1 MRTTW
6 RRCWRR
12 SIQGSRRRTEGGT
25 EAADQ
30 TQSTP
35 STPRFGMGCGVR
47 AVVQRVS
54 EGSVVVDGKVTGA
67 VGQGLCVLVGVGQ
80 GDSEEDARWLAD
92 KVVDL
97 RVFEDE
103 QGKMNRSVLDV
114 RGGVLAISQ
123 FTLFG
128 DARKGT
134 RPGFVDAARPEVAQP
149 LYAKFCEQVRARGV
163 EVGEGVFRATMEV
176 RIVNEGPVTLLLDSK
191 KLF

>member
-1 MRTTW
+1 
-6 RRCWRR
+6 
-12 SIQGSRRRTEGGT
+12 
-25 EAADQ
+25 
-30 TQSTP
+30 
-35 STPRFGMGCGVR
+35 MGCGVR

-54 EGSVVVDGKVTGA
+54 EASVLVDGKVTGA

-80 GDSEEDARWLAD
+80 GDSDDDARWLAD
-92 KVVDL
+92 KIVDL
-97 RVFEDE
+97 RIFEDE
-103 QGKMNRSVLDV
+103 QGKMNRSVIDV
-114 RGGVLAISQ
+114 RGGVLAVSQ

-163 EVGEGVFRATMEV
+163 EVGEGVFRATMQV

>member
-1 MRTTW
+1 M
-6 RRCWRR
+6 
-12 SIQGSRRRTEGGT
+12 
-25 EAADQ
+25 
-30 TQSTP
+30 
-35 STPRFGMGCGVR
+35 R

-54 EGSVVVDGKVTGA
+54 EASVTVEGRVTGSIGA
-67 VGQGLCVLVGVGQ
+67 GLCVLVGVGTQ
-80 GDSEEDARWLAD
+80 DGADDARWLAD

-97 RVFEDE
+97 RIFEDE

-114 RGGVLAISQ
+114 HGAVLAISQ

-134 RPGFVDAARPEVAQP
+134 RPGFIDAARPEVAQP
-149 LYAKFCEQVRARGV
+149 LYDAFCAAVRARGLTV
-163 EVGEGVFRATMEV
+163 AEGVFRATMQV

>member
-1 MRTTW
+1 
-6 RRCWRR
+6 
-12 SIQGSRRRTEGGT
+12 
-25 EAADQ
+25 
-30 TQSTP
+30 
-35 STPRFGMGCGVR
+35 VR

-54 EGSVVVDGKVTGA
+54 EASVSVDGNVTGA
-67 VGQGLCVLVGVGQ
+67 VGVGLCVLVGFGQ
-80 GDSEEDARWLAD
+80 GDTDSDAEWMAD

-97 RVFEDE
+97 RIFEDE
-103 QGKMNRSVLDV
+103 QGKMNRSVV
-114 RGGVLAISQ
+114 EVGGGVLAISQ

-149 LYAKFCEQVRARGV
+149 LYARFCERVRARGLQ
-163 EVGEGVFRATMEV
+163 VGEGVFRATMQV

>member
-1 MRTTW
+1 M
-6 RRCWRR
+6 
-12 SIQGSRRRTEGGT
+12 
-25 EAADQ
+25 
-30 TQSTP
+30 
-35 STPRFGMGCGVR
+35 R

-54 EGSVVVDGKVTGA
+54 AASVLVDGKVTGEISA
-67 VGQGLCVLVGVGQ
+67 GLCVLVGVGQ
-80 GDSEEDARWLAD
+80 GDSLDDARWLAD

-97 RVFEDE
+97 RIFEDA
-103 QGKMNRSVLDV
+103 QGKMNRSVLEA
-114 RGGVLAISQ
+114 GGEVLAISQ

-149 LYAKFCEQVRARGV
+149 LYARFCDQVRARGV
-163 EVGEGVFRATMEV
+163 QVGEGVFRATMQV

>member
-1 MRTTW
+1 M
-6 RRCWRR
+6 
-12 SIQGSRRRTEGGT
+12 
-25 EAADQ
+25 
-30 TQSTP
+30 
-35 STPRFGMGCGVR
+35 
-47 AVVQRVS
+47 QRVS
-54 EGSVVVDGKVTGA
+54 EGSVLVDGKVTGA

-149 LYAKFCEQVRARGV
+149 LYANFCEQVRARGL
-163 EVGEGVFRATMEV
+163 EVGEGVFRATMQV